1 MAGALRPVVLLMLV
15 ASALFVVDGVLDGV
29 YPGGP
34 AWFTGKYQN
43 LAEIA
48 YIFAILNTL
57 VAYLVARGSERSLI
71 ARIGLSAFFVVERP
85 LTAFVLG
92 PKELPAVIVHLVTA
106 VVELVI
112 LVTAVR
118 VWRLGHSIGEAEMSS
133 LFGLQSSSP
142 MPVPADDEDEPSPRQ
157 SSPGLPPKTA
167 WLLGI
172 ITILLA
178 GSSWPT
184 VSFRASCQ
192 ADASGGSL
200 ATLPD
205 GSSISSR
212 SSSSPSPHAR
222 CMAARSHFACF
233 SRPRCC
239 SSSSAPSA
247 HSPFASLTRSRSSS
261 TSSRRSSPSRSHS
274 HPQVRSAA
282 GARARITA
290 PHPSKRPDR
299 A

>member
-1 MAGALRPVVLLMLV
+1 MAAALRPVVLLMLV

-48 YIFAILNTL
+48 YVFAILNTL
-57 VAYLVARGSERSLI
+57 VAYLVARGSERSLM

-92 PKELPAVIVHLVTA
+92 PKELPAVIVHLATA

-142 MPVPADDEDEPSPRQ
+142 MPVPADDQDDPNPGQ
-157 SSPGLPPKTA
+157 ASPGLPQKTA

-172 ITILLA
+172 ITIVLA
-178 GSSWPT
+178 AVLVADGV
-184 VSFRASCQ
+184 VSGFVPGGRDWGLSG
-192 ADASGGSL
+192 DASGWLVYLFAIVVLTVAARAVHGGKLALRLLL
-200 ATLPD
+200 ATALLFV
-205 GSSISSR
+205 IER
-212 SSSSPSPHAR
+212 A
-222 CMAARSHFACF
+222 F
-233 SRPRCC
+233 
-239 SSSSAPSA
+239 
-247 HSPFASLTRSRSSS
+247 SPFALRVVDPIALVLHELAAFVALALALACASAIRGRRANAEGNVASLE
-261 TSSRRSSPSRSHS
+261 
-274 HPQVRSAA
+274 AA
-282 GARARITA
+282 
-290 PHPSKRPDR
+290 
-299 A
+299 

>member
-15 ASALFVVDGVLDGV
+15 ASILFVVDGVLDGV

-48 YIFAILNTL
+48 YVFAILNTL
-57 VAYLVARGSERSLI
+57 VAYLVARGSERSLV
-71 ARIGLSAFFVVERP
+71 ARIGLSAFFLVERP

-92 PKELPAVIVHLVTA
+92 PKELPAVIVHVATA

-112 LVTAVR
+112 LVSAVR

-157 SSPGLPPKTA
+157 GSPGLPQKTA

-178 GSSWPT
+178 VVLVADGV
-184 VSFRASCQ
+184 VSGFVPGGRDWGLSG
-192 ADASGGSL
+192 DASGWLVYLFAIVVLTVAARAVHGGTLALRLLL
-200 ATLPD
+200 ATALLFV
-205 GSSISSR
+205 IER
-212 SSSSPSPHAR
+212 A
-222 CMAARSHFACF
+222 F
-233 SRPRCC
+233 
-239 SSSSAPSA
+239 
-247 HSPFASLTRSRSSS
+247 SPFALRVVDPIALVLHELAAFVALALALACASAIRGRRANAEGSVASLE
-261 TSSRRSSPSRSHS
+261 
-274 HPQVRSAA
+274 AA
-282 GARARITA
+282 
-290 PHPSKRPDR
+290 
-299 A
+299 

>member
-1 MAGALRPVVLLMLV
+1 MAAALRPVVLLMLV

-48 YIFAILNTL
+48 YVFAILNTL
-57 VAYLVARGSERSLI
+57 VAYLVARGSERSLM

-92 PKELPAVIVHLVTA
+92 PKELPAVIVHLATA

-112 LVTAVR
+112 LVTAGR

-142 MPVPADDEDEPSPRQ
+142 MPVPADDQDEPSPRQ
-157 SSPGLPPKTA
+157 SSPGLPQKTA

-178 GSSWPT
+178 VVLVADGI
-184 VSFRASCQ
+184 VSGFVPGGREWGLSG
-192 ADASGGSL
+192 DASGWLVYLFAVVVLTVAARAVHGGKLALRLLL
-200 ATLPD
+200 ATALLFV
-205 GSSISSR
+205 IER
-212 SSSSPSPHAR
+212 A
-222 CMAARSHFACF
+222 F
-233 SRPRCC
+233 
-239 SSSSAPSA
+239 
-247 HSPFASLTRSRSSS
+247 SPFALRVVDPIALVLHELAAFVALALALACASAIRGRRANSEGSVASLE
-261 TSSRRSSPSRSHS
+261 
-274 HPQVRSAA
+274 AA
-282 GARARITA
+282 
-290 PHPSKRPDR
+290 
-299 A
+299 

>member
-1 MAGALRPVVLLMLV
+1 MAAALRPVVLLMLV
-15 ASALFVVDGVLDGV
+15 ASALFVVDGILDGV

-48 YIFAILNTL
+48 YVFAILNTL
-57 VAYLVARGSERSLI
+57 VAYLVARGSERSLM

-92 PKELPAVIVHLVTA
+92 PKELPAVIVHLGTA

-142 MPVPADDEDEPSPRQ
+142 MPVPADDQDEPSPRQ
-157 SSPGLPPKTA
+157 SSPGLPQKTA

-172 ITILLA
+172 ITIVLA
-178 GSSWPT
+178 VVLVADGI
-184 VSFRASCQ
+184 VSGFLPGGREWGLSG
-192 ADASGGSL
+192 DASGWLVYLFAVVVLTVAARAVHGGKLALRLLL
-200 ATLPD
+200 ATALLFV
-205 GSSISSR
+205 IER
-212 SSSSPSPHAR
+212 A
-222 CMAARSHFACF
+222 F
-233 SRPRCC
+233 
-239 SSSSAPSA
+239 
-247 HSPFASLTRSRSSS
+247 SPFALRVVDPIALVLHELAAFVALALALACASAIRGRRANSEGSVASLE
-261 TSSRRSSPSRSHS
+261 
-274 HPQVRSAA
+274 AA
-282 GARARITA
+282 
-290 PHPSKRPDR
+290 
-299 A
+299 

>member
-1 MAGALRPVVLLMLV
+1 MAAALRPVVLLMLV
-15 ASALFVVDGVLDGV
+15 ASALFVVDGILDGV

-48 YIFAILNTL
+48 YVFAILNTL
-57 VAYLVARGSERSLI
+57 VAYLVARGSERSLM

-92 PKELPAVIVHLVTA
+92 PKELPAVIVHLGTA

-142 MPVPADDEDEPSPRQ
+142 MPVPADDQDEPTPRQ
-157 SSPGLPPKTA
+157 SSPGLPQKTA

-178 GSSWPT
+178 VVLVADGI
-184 VSFRASCQ
+184 VSGFVPGGREWGLSG
-192 ADASGGSL
+192 DASGWLVYLFAVVVLTVAARAVHGGKLALRLLL
-200 ATLPD
+200 ATALLFV
-205 GSSISSR
+205 IER
-212 SSSSPSPHAR
+212 A
-222 CMAARSHFACF
+222 F
-233 SRPRCC
+233 
-239 SSSSAPSA
+239 
-247 HSPFASLTRSRSSS
+247 SPFALRVVDPIALVLHELAAFVALALALACASAIRGRRANSEGSVASLE
-261 TSSRRSSPSRSHS
+261 
-274 HPQVRSAA
+274 AA
-282 GARARITA
+282 
-290 PHPSKRPDR
+290 
-299 A
+299 

>member
-48 YIFAILNTL
+48 YVFAVLNTL

-92 PKELPAVIVHLVTA
+92 PKELPAVIVHLATA
-106 VVELVI
+106 VLELVI

-133 LFGLQSSSP
+133 LFGLQSASP
-142 MPVPADDEDEPSPRQ
+142 MPVPADDDDEPSPRQ
-157 SSPGLPPKTA
+157 SSPGLPQKTA
-167 WLLGI
+167 WMLGI
-172 ITILLA
+172 ITLVLA
-178 GSSWPT
+178 VVLVADGI
-184 VSFRASCQ
+184 VSGFVPDGREWGLSG
-192 ADASGGSL
+192 DASGWLVYLFAVVVLTVAARAVHGGTLALRLLL
-200 ATLPD
+200 ATALLFV
-205 GSSISSR
+205 IER
-212 SSSSPSPHAR
+212 A
-222 CMAARSHFACF
+222 F
-233 SRPRCC
+233 
-239 SSSSAPSA
+239 
-247 HSPFASLTRSRSSS
+247 SPFALRVVDPIALVLHELAAFVALALALACASAIRGRRANSAGSVASLE
-261 TSSRRSSPSRSHS
+261 
-274 HPQVRSAA
+274 AA
-282 GARARITA
+282 
-290 PHPSKRPDR
+290 
-299 A
+299 

>member
-157 SSPGLPPKTA
+157 SSPGLLPKTA

-178 GSSWPT
+178 AVLVADGI
-184 VSFRASCQ
+184 VSGFVPGGREWGLSG
-192 ADASGGSL
+192 DASGWLVYLFAVVVLTVAARAVHGGTLALRLLL
-200 ATLPD
+200 ATALLFV
-205 GSSISSR
+205 IER
-212 SSSSPSPHAR
+212 A
-222 CMAARSHFACF
+222 F
-233 SRPRCC
+233 
-239 SSSSAPSA
+239 
-247 HSPFASLTRSRSSS
+247 SPFALRVVDPIALVLHELAAFVALALALASASAIRGRRASSDN
-261 TSSRRSSPSRSHS
+261 
-274 HPQVRSAA
+274 SAA
-282 GARARITA
+282 SLEAA
-290 PHPSKRPDR
+290 
-299 A
+299 

>member
-1 MAGALRPVVLLMLV
+1 MAAALRPVVLLMLV

-48 YIFAILNTL
+48 YVFAILNTL

-92 PKELPAVIVHLVTA
+92 PKELPAVIVHLATA
-106 VVELVI
+106 VLELVI

-142 MPVPADDEDEPSPRQ
+142 MPVPAGDEDEPSPRP
-157 SSPGLPPKTA
+157 SAPGLPQKTA
-167 WLLGI
+167 WMLGI
-172 ITILLA
+172 ITLVLA
-178 GSSWPT
+178 LVLVADGV
-184 VSFRASCQ
+184 VSGFVPGGREWGLSG
-192 ADASGGSL
+192 DASGWLVYLFAVVVLTVAARAVHGGTLALRLLL
-200 ATLPD
+200 ATALLFV
-205 GSSISSR
+205 IER
-212 SSSSPSPHAR
+212 A
-222 CMAARSHFACF
+222 F
-233 SRPRCC
+233 
-239 SSSSAPSA
+239 
-247 HSPFASLTRSRSSS
+247 SPFALRVVDPIALVLHELAAFVALALALACASAIRGRHANSEGSVASLE
-261 TSSRRSSPSRSHS
+261 
-274 HPQVRSAA
+274 AA
-282 GARARITA
+282 
-290 PHPSKRPDR
+290 
-299 A
+299 